1 MVLIKNAIFL
11 DKLLDKW
18 EANAAAPGL
27 YFQTLV
33 GLPAGVANPAPA
45 GLVGATVADI
55 QAQIHKLYLVFHYPQ
70 YNPFPTTVLT
80 SAPQTVFDS
89 KATDTPK
96 VDDTKAVF
104 NYVISDAGG
113 GAAPGGAGGGKRL
126 LSSAGIVKKD
136 MINLKII
143 IDKLEKAPDD
153 AAVIKLLF
161 DDTTEDITTVGVV
174 MGGNNTDMITYPKNT
189 GGKNNNNSCLL
200 YTSPSPRDRQKSRMP
215 SSA

>member
-1 MVLIKNAIFL
+1 MALIKNALFL

-18 EANAAAPGL
+18 DAAAPAM

-33 GLPAGVANPAPA
+33 GLPPAAGAAGAAPPA
-45 GLVGATVADI
+45 LVGATI
-55 QAQIHKLYLVFHYPQ
+55 QQIQEQIHKLYLVFHYPQ
-70 YNPFPTTVLT
+70 YDPFPTTAQP
-80 SAPQTVFDS
+80 APQTTFDS
-89 KATDTPK
+89 TKTDKPI
-96 VDDTKAVF
+96 VDNTKAVF

-113 GAAPGGAGGGKRL
+113 GAGAAGGGKRL

-143 IDKLEKAPDD
+143 IDKLEKALDD

-174 MGGNNTDMITYPKNT
+174 MGGNNNTDMITYPKNT
-189 GGKNNNNSCLL
+189 GGKNNNNRSNKKMKKQ
-200 YTSPSPRDRQKSRMP
+200 PRKRNKSSKSLR
-215 SSA
+215 